1 MNDTSALGHHFTDAT
16 LLERALTHRSAAHA
30 NNERL
35 EFLGDALLN
44 LLVAELIYEMHPRA
58 SEGDMTRL
66 RAALVNGNA
75 LAEMARKHKL
85 GDRLHLGPGELKS
98 GGHRRD
104 SILADAFEAIIAAI
118 YLDGGWT
125 ACREL
130 VRSLFAPLVADG
142 ARTPKDAKTRLQE
155 LLQARG
161 LPLPV
166 YDLVA
171 TSGEE
176 HARIFEVTCRVESL
190 DDIFSGSASSR
201 RAAEQIAAERVLA
214 RLEAEKSHVQ

>member
-1 MNDTSALGHHFTDAT
+1 MSDASALGHRFADAA
-16 LLERALTHRSAAHA
+16 LLERALTHRSASHA

-44 LLVAELIYEMHPRA
+44 LLVAELIYEVHPRA

-66 RAALVNGNA
+66 RAALVNGGA
-75 LAEMARKHKL
+75 LAEMARTQRL

-104 SILADAFEAIIAAI
+104 SILADAFEAIVASI
-118 YLDGGWT
+118 YLDSGWE
-125 ACREL
+125 ACRAL
-130 VRSLFAPLVADG
+130 VRELFAPLVAEG

-166 YDLVA
+166 YELVA

-176 HARIFEVTCRVESL
+176 HARVFDVTCRVESL
-190 DDIFSGSASSR
+190 DEVFGGSAGSR
-201 RAAEQIAAERVLA
+201 RAAEQLAAERALA
-214 RLEAEKSHVQ
+214 QLEAEKKT